1 LRNKFAALG
10 SGTEFRAR
18 PFGSKADFNAGRFS
32 SDDARR
38 VIGARYNFDGSCS
51 DTDGI
56 AHAYEDPSKHT
67 DTSDEKLKEGRCA
80 LVESYSHRI
89 EVEFEEN
96 SRSAFVMFHFAGV
109 VGDAVLMRMEWS
121 RTRCN
126 VSCRHNMQEVLVGN
140 EVLFWSVEIPGIM
153 TGEHTFICSLKRIIE
168 RLYNFREVRPKREF
182 SDNMRKV
189 HFYRSLSVNLEK
201 ESMSNTYGCGPHVR
215 NSHNHGQEW

>member
-1 LRNKFAALG
+1 MGNNFAALG

-18 PFGSKADFNAGRFS
+18 PFGSKANF
-32 SDDARR
+32 DARR
-38 VIGARYNFDGSCS
+38 FSGDDSRSLIGTRDNFDGSCS
-51 DTDGI
+51 DTDGV

-89 EVEFEEN
+89 EIKFEEN
-96 SRSAFVMFHFAGV
+96 SRSAFVMFYFAGV
-109 VGDAVLMRMEWS
+109 VGDAVLMRMERG

-126 VSCRHNMQEVLVGN
+126 VSCWHNMQEILVGD
-140 EVLFWSVEIPGIM
+140 EIFFWSVEIRGKM

-168 RLYNFREVRPKREF
+168 RLYNFGKVRTKREF

-189 HFYRSLSVNLEK
+189 HFYLSLSVNLEK